1 MTEDAIR
8 IDRAD
13 PAIPVVTIDRPD
25 RRNSMTLAM
34 WRRLASAF
42 EDLAGDDAARVVILT
57 GAGGFFCAGADISEF
72 KTVRSG
78 PEDGAVYEQAVRG
91 CGEAIER
98 LPKATVAAISGYCI
112 GGGFGLAQVCD
123 FRVADATASFAIPAA
138 RLGIVYNS
146 HECQTLLNLV
156 GLAQAKRIL
165 FGAERFDAAEAERI
179 GFVDR
184 MAGEGEGALA
194 AARRFAAGMAGNAP
208 LTISGVKL
216 ILNAL
221 AAGEAER
228 RAEDFAAAGN
238 RALASEDYQEGIR
251 AFAEKRSPVFRGR

>member
-13 PAIPVVTIDRPD
+13 PAIPIVTIDRPE
-25 RRNSMTLAM
+25 RRNSMSLAM
-34 WRRLASAF
+34 WRRLATVF
-42 EDLAGDDAARVVILT
+42 EDLAADEEARVVILT

-72 KTVRSG
+72 KAVRSG
-78 PEDGAVYEQAVRG
+78 PEDGAVYEQAVRS
-91 CGEAIER
+91 CGQAIER
-98 LPKATVAAISGYCI
+98 LPKATVAAISGFCI

-123 FRVADATASFAIPAA
+123 FRIADVTASFAIPAA

-194 AARRFAAGMAGNAP
+194 AARSFAAGMAGNAP

-221 AAGEAER
+221 AAGEVER
-228 RAEDFAAAGN
+228 QADDIAAAGN
-238 RALASEDYQEGIR
+238 AALASEDYQEGIR

>member
-1 MTEDAIR
+1 
-8 IDRAD
+8 
-13 PAIPVVTIDRPD
+13 V
-25 RRNSMTLAM
+25 RR
-34 WRRLASAF
+34 
-42 EDLAGDDAARVVILT
+42 
-57 GAGGFFCAGADISEF
+57 
-72 KTVRSG
+72 
-78 PEDGAVYEQAVRG
+78 
-91 CGEAIER
+91 CGEAIEK
-98 LPKATVAAISGYCI
+98 LPKATVAAISGFCI

-184 MAGEGEGALA
+184 MAGEDEGALA

-228 RAEDFAAAGN
+228 RAADFAAAGN
-238 RALASEDYQEGIR
+238 RALASDDYQEGIR
-251 AFAEKRSPVFRGR
+251 AFAEKRNPVFRGR

>member
-1 MTEDAIR
+1 MTEEVIR
-8 IDRAD
+8 VDRAD
-13 PAIPVVTIDRPD
+13 PAVPVVTIDRPD
-25 RRNSMTLAM
+25 RRNCMTLAM
-34 WRRLASAF
+34 WRRLAAVYENLA
-42 EDLAGDDAARVVILT
+42 EDEAARVVILT
-57 GAGGFFCAGADISEF
+57 GAGGYFCAGADISEF

-78 PEDGAVYEQAVRG
+78 PEDGAIYEQAVRA

-123 FRVADATASFAIPAA
+123 FRIADSTASFAIPAA

-165 FGAERFDAAEAERI
+165 FGAERFDATEAERI

-184 MAGEGEGALA
+184 LASEGEDAMA
-194 AARRFAAGMAGNAP
+194 AARDFAAGMADNAP

-216 ILNAL
+216 ILNAA
-221 AAGEAER
+221 AAGELER
-228 RAEDFAAAGN
+228 RTGEIAAAGN
-238 RALASEDYQEGIR
+238 LALASEDYQEGLR